1 MAISAAGFVVNS
13 VQLATLGDLAAS
25 DNLDGFWDLLH
36 TKAGRVQPEFAHTG
50 YVIAVLL
57 EFLEEQGLHLVAADP
72 GPDAEKIHEAALGL
86 EFCIGLEEAQGAV
99 TALSELHP
107 TEAELASFYEEFAE
121 EPLAKAGIAMSDGI
135 DFLLRSARMLTS
147 PDQRLLV
154 FVG

>member
-1 MAISAAGFVVNS
+1 MSISAAGFVVTAA
-13 VQLATLGDLAAS
+13 QLAKLGDLAAA
-25 DNLDGFWDLLH
+25 DRVDAFWDLLH
-36 TKAGRVQPEFAHTG
+36 QEASRVQPDYPSSG

-86 EFCIGLEEAQGAV
+86 EFCLGPEEAREAV
-99 TALSELHP
+99 AALSELHP
-107 TEAELASFYEEFAE
+107 TEAELAAFYEEFAE
-121 EPLAKAGIAMSDGI
+121 EPVAKAGAAMSDGI
-135 DFLLRSARMLTS
+135 DFLLRSARSLGS